1 MMDFVLEAWVSSII
15 EGKKLQWMMGKG
27 EPWQPGEKLKLLF
40 AGYNGTRNTGS
51 DVRVE
56 EMLRQIRRILGPE
69 NVDLSMMTFNFD
81 RSRGYFE
88 GTSQVRLPDIFPPFL
103 ASEVPKHHG
112 VVACE
117 GSMFK
122 SKFANALATMM
133 IGSLGIAAAENKLS
147 IGYGAEAGH
156 MDPLVAKMCGRYCRN
171 SLVITRND
179 ESRKI
184 LRELGVP
191 TELGTDTAWT
201 FEPLGA
207 EYGQKALHDV
217 GWDGK
222 TPVLVVCPI
231 NPFEWPV
238 KASVA
243 KAALHSLA
251 GAYKDS
257 HYRGPYFH
265 NAGPEANRANEHYLS
280 SIAKAVAAFRQKRS
294 VFVIM
299 AATERMDARACGRI
313 SEKLGGVPVLTS
325 DDYNMYQMVSI
336 LRACRMM
343 VSSRYH
349 GIVTSMPAL
358 VASAGITMDERIR
371 NLMNER
377 GHQELLMN
385 VDDPDLEARTL
396 AAIEILDRDGE
407 RIADGIARSV
417 VRNLKLMARMGVYF
431 EEEVQRRYPEFPN
444 AARRMELG
452 GLPAADERGVEGIG
466 GGVRVGLVFEL
477 GIPDR
482 PDSHVIPGTDSCQPG
497 EERGQRC
504 SSGTSRR
511 AGGPADRAA
520 VAGSGAGGAGLSAA
534 TAAEKGRPLR
544 VAGA

>member
-15 EGKKLQWMMGKG
+15 EGKKIQWMMGKR
-27 EPWQPGEKLKLLF
+27 EPWQPGEKLRLLF

-88 GTSQVRLPDIFPPFL
+88 GTTQVRLPDIFPPFL
-103 ASEVPKHHG
+103 ANEVPKHHG

-171 SLVITRND
+171 SLVITRNN

-207 EYGQKALHDV
+207 EYGQKALHDA

-251 GAYKDS
+251 GAYKES

-265 NAGPEANRANEHYLS
+265 NAGPEADRAYEHYLS
-280 SIAKAVAAFRQKRS
+280 SIANAVAAFRQKRN

-299 AATERMDARACGRI
+299 AATERMDARACRRI

-325 DDYNMYQMVSI
+325 DDYNMYELVSI

-396 AAIEILDRDGE
+396 AALEILDRDGE
-407 RIADGIARSV
+407 RIADGIARTT

-431 EEEVQRRYPEFPN
+431 EEEVQRRYPEFPT
-444 AARRMELG
+444 RRGEWSWEDYLPPMSG
-452 GLPAADERGVEGIG
+452 GLRELVAAYG
-466 GGVRVGLVFEL
+466 
-477 GIPDR
+477 
-482 PDSHVIPGTDSCQPG
+482 
-497 EERGQRC
+497 
-504 SSGTSRR
+504 
-511 AGGPADRAA
+511 
-520 VAGSGAGGAGLSAA
+520 
-534 TAAEKGRPLR
+534 
-544 VAGA
+544 

>member
-15 EGKKLQWMMGKG
+15 EGKKLQWMMGKR
-27 EPWQPGEKLKLLF
+27 EPWQPGEKLRLLF

-147 IGYGAEAGH
+147 IGYGAEAGP

-201 FEPLGA
+201 FDPLGA
-207 EYGQKALHDV
+207 EYGQKALRDV

-265 NAGPEANRANEHYLS
+265 NAGPEADRAYEHYLT
-280 SIAKAVAAFRQKRS
+280 SIASAVGAFRQQRN

-299 AATERMDARACGRI
+299 AATERMDARACRRI

-325 DDYNMYQMVSI
+325 DDYNMYQLVSI

-396 AAIEILDRDGE
+396 AALEILDREGE
-407 RIADGIARSV
+407 RIADGIARTV

-431 EEEVQRRYPEFPN
+431 EEEVQRRYPEFPT
-444 AARRMELG
+444 RRGEWSWEDY
-452 GLPAADERGVEGIG
+452 LP
-466 GGVRVGLVFEL
+466 
-477 GIPDR
+477 PM
-482 PDSHVIPGTDSCQPG
+482 S
-497 EERGQRC
+497 
-504 SSGTSRR
+504 
-511 AGGPADRAA
+511 
-520 VAGSGAGGAGLSAA
+520 AGLHELVAA
-534 TAAEKGRPLR
+534 YG
-544 VAGA
+544 

>member
-15 EGKKLQWMMGKG
+15 EGKKIQWMMGKR

-56 EMLRQIRRILGPE
+56 EMLRQVRRILGPG
-69 NVDLSMMTFNFD
+69 NVDLSMMTFNFA
-81 RSRGYFE
+81 RSRGYFD

-103 ASEVPKHHG
+103 ANEVPKHHG

-122 SKFANALATMM
+122 SKFANALTTMM

-191 TELGTDTAWT
+191 TESGTDTAWT

-207 EYGQKALHDV
+207 EYGQKALRDV

-243 KAALHSLA
+243 KAALHSLT
-251 GAYKDS
+251 GAYNES

-265 NAGPEANRANEHYLS
+265 HAGPEADRAYEHYLS
-280 SIAKAVAAFRQKRS
+280 SIANAVAAFRQKKN

-299 AATERMDARACGRI
+299 AATERMDSRPCRRI

-336 LRACRMM
+336 LRACRLM

-377 GHQELLMN
+377 GHEELLMN

-431 EEEVQRRYPEFPN
+431 EEEVQRRYPEFPTRRGEWSWEDYLPSMSDGLKQLV
-444 AARRMELG
+444 AAYG
-452 GLPAADERGVEGIG
+452 
-466 GGVRVGLVFEL
+466 
-477 GIPDR
+477 
-482 PDSHVIPGTDSCQPG
+482 
-497 EERGQRC
+497 
-504 SSGTSRR
+504 
-511 AGGPADRAA
+511 
-520 VAGSGAGGAGLSAA
+520 
-534 TAAEKGRPLR
+534 
-544 VAGA
+544 